1 MADNTEKHLKVHI
14 QTSAQYASRR
24 TEGIGGKTLLRC
36 IVKQKEEHTQRSKPH
51 FQGLQPS

>member
-1 MADNTEKHLKVHI
+1 MADNTEKHLKLHI

-24 TEGIGGKTLLRC
+24 TEGISGKTLLRC

-51 FQGLQPS
+51 FQGVQPS